1 MYQREKDRNKE
12 LASQFEKD
20 FERKRE
26 INAIHASQERNY
38 VAGRHLGIDSQSNV
52 TGKQLTEDNMIP
64 AFVDQ
69 VGQNDRVGSDLMGEE
84 VYPETKT
91 DMQDRQGGLIKLDQG
106 HE

>member
-1 MYQREKDRNKE
+1 M
-12 LASQFEKD
+12 
-20 FERKRE
+20 
-26 INAIHASQERNY
+26 HASQERNQ

-52 TGKQLTEDNMIP
+52 TGKQLTENNMVP

-84 VYPETKT
+84 IYPETKT
-91 DMQDRQGGLIKLDQG
+91 DIQERQGGLIKLDQG